1 MPTVHV
7 NDIDIY
13 YERHGAGAPLVLI
26 GGLGTDLSE
35 YEGIIRWLAGRYTVL
50 AFDNRGAGRTDKPDA
65 PYSIEQMAGDTAG
78 LMRAL
83 GMERAHV
90 LGISMGGRIALA
102 LTLQHPELVDKLVLV
117 STSARGGL
125 RPLRLR
131 LLGLV
136 TLLPFPRS
144 AYPQPHSAFVRQREA
159 SAAYDCTA
167 RLSEVAAPTLILHGR
182 RDATVPFRFA
192 EALHAGI
199 RGSQLV
205 PFAGGHIF
213 FFLRERRPF
222 LDAVAAFLG

>member
-1 MPTVHV
+1 MPNAHV

-13 YERHGAGAPLVLI
+13 YERHGAGAPLVFI

-35 YEGIIRWLAGRYTVL
+35 YEGIVRWLAGRYAVL
-50 AFDNRGAGRTDKPDA
+50 AFDNRGAGRTDKPRA

-78 LMRAL
+78 LMRAV
-83 GMERAHV
+83 GVERAHV

-102 LTLQHPELVDKLVLV
+102 LALRHPDLVDKLVLV
-117 STSARGGL
+117 STGARSG
-125 RPLRLR
+125 RRRLRLR

-136 TLLPFPRS
+136 TLLPLFRS
-144 AYPQPHSAFVRQREA
+144 AYPQPHYAFVRQRAA

-167 RLSEVAAPTLILHGR
+167 RLGEIAAPTLILHGR
-182 RDATVPFRFA
+182 RDATAPFRLA

-199 RGSQLV
+199 RGSQLA
-205 PFAGGHIF
+205 PFAGGHLF
-213 FFLRERRPF
+213 FFMRERRRF